1 MLLIDALVMV
11 ADMYSEKRGWTIQCA
26 EGRIDMTIG
35 PLGPAYSCSDSILL
49 RANRRLEVVIAEFL
63 ARHPAAA
70 RDEHWKIS
78 PREEA

>member
-1 MLLIDALVMV
+1 MLLIEALIMV
-11 ADMYSEKRGWTIQCA
+11 ADLYPEERGWTIQGP
-26 EGRIDMTIG
+26 EGHIDMTIG
-35 PLGPAYSCSDSILL
+35 PLGPAYSCSDSMLL